1 MHSNRTVAY
10 SSTAVCLSIRHAAT
24 NAANILN
31 ADVTVSKIAACCIS
45 IIGMMLIIMPHVR
58 TICVYIVGDMG
69 SMSAGELTGTGGKST
84 QDGCAC
90 LQVCVALLVGM

>member
-1 MHSNRTVAY
+1 
-10 SSTAVCLSIRHAAT
+10 
-24 NAANILN
+24 
-31 ADVTVSKIAACCIS
+31 
-45 IIGMMLIIMPHVR
+45 VR